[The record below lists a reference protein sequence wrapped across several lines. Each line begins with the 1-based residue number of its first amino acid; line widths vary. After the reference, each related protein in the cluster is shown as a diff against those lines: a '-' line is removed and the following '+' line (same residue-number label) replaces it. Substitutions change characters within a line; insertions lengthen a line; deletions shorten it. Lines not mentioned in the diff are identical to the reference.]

1 MADQILIVDD
11 DAAVLQGIALLL
23 EQAGYAVRAAAG
35 GACAIE
41 LLSAPPLPALV
52 ILDVLMPG
60 CDGFEVCR
68 HIRAARVHP
77 GADALGAR
85 RGD

>member
-35 GACAIE
+35 RACAIE
-41 LLSAPPLPALV
+41 LLSAPP
-52 ILDVLMPG
+52 
-60 CDGFEVCR
+60 CCR
-68 HIRAARVHP
+68 RWSSSTC
-77 GADALGAR
+77 
-85 RGD
+85 